1 MFCSYEILVIFCD
14 WLLLNKINTC
24 KREIN
29 YYDKLVILINI
40 NSISKFT
47 NHYFVNDCLFNKHK
61 SASLLNISFYKYG
74 LDINSVIDILYNVD
88 DDIFSNTNN
97 RTNKISRSKD
107 IELLR
112 YYKSLLMSIFNMYYD
127 IDYGFQKFNKII
139 YSYKKDT
146 LCPFKNLPI
155 ITYRRFNKQIE
166 NSINLSLALDYPYKR
181 ISINLI
187 KELDDYY

>member
-1 MFCSYEILVIFCD
+1 MFCYYELLVIFCD

-47 NHYFVNDCLFNKHK
+47 NSYFVNDCLFNKHK
-61 SASLLNISFYKYG
+61 SAYLLNKSFYKFG
-74 LDINSVIDILYNVD
+74 FDIDSLVDLLYNVD

-97 RTNKISRSKD
+97 RSNRISRTKN

-112 YYKSLLMSIFNMYYD
+112 DYKCLLMSIFNMYYY
-127 IDYGFQKFNKII
+127 IDYGFIKINKTI
-139 YSYKKDT
+139 YSYKKDP
-146 LCPFKNLPI
+146 LCPFKNLPL
-155 ITYRRFNKQIE
+155 ITYKRFEKQMK
-166 NSINLSLALDYPYKR
+166 NSINLSLALDYPYRR
-181 ISINLI
+181 ISINLMR
-187 KELDDYY
+187 ELDDYY